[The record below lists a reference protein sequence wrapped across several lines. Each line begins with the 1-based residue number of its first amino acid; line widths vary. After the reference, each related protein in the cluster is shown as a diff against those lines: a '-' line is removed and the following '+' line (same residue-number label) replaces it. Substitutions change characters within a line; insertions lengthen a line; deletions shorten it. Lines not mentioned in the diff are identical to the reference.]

1 MDVFAYIAIAVLA
14 ILAMVVL
21 FVRVAKH
28 QSGSVHGDFR
38 FDKHKGL
45 ETSKRGLFDRTKW
58 R

>member
-1 MDVFAYIAIAVLA
+1 MEWIFIGLTVL
-14 ILAMVVL
+14 VVL
-21 FVRVAKH
+21 TLAALHIWKAKH
-28 QSGSVHGDFR
+28 QPGSVHGDFR